1 MYSIKREYLDKYMPK
16 VVGGYYTN
24 FKPYHLDNF
33 NEESI
38 FGVSGVDLDICKAHI
53 IQQSISG
60 PFITAMVN
68 GEPVA
73 VFGAVIFW
81 NGVAEAG
88 ALFTE
93 QARRYP
99 LAMTKGAYVFFDICE
114 ILFTLHRLQ
123 ITVRSNDQRAV
134 KWAKRLGFVE
144 EGILKQYSADQ
155 QDYYMMR
162 RS

>member
-1 MYSIKREYLDKYMPK
+1 MYSIKREYLDEYMPK
-16 VVGGYYTN
+16 VIGGYYTN

-38 FGVSGVDLDICKAHI
+38 FGVSGVGLDVCKAHI
-53 IQQSISG
+53 IQQSSSG
-60 PFITAMVN
+60 PFVTAIVN
-68 GEPVA
+68 GYPVA

-81 NGVAEAG
+81 NGVAEVG

-99 LAMTKGAYVFFDICE
+99 IAMTKGAYVFFDICE

-134 KWAKRLGFVE
+134 NWAKRLGFVE
-144 EGILKQYSADQ
+144 EGILKQYSADK